1 MKRGKIEQS
10 VLVSILLAI
19 IIGGVILVTIV
30 FPVSSAG
37 GGLSDGLCHFN
48 MALRTALPTT
58 TKPIAGTSLC
68 REIEIG
74 TINADKYSKCPKSY
88 DADPV
93 KCGAYQ
99 LAVLADR
106 CLYRGGGSSSVLGV
120 GGMDWQICFN
130 KITVRNRG
138 ELPISENDVKAV
150 INENEF
156 THKIRSADITFGFEK
171 LESLFGFGLINI
183 PKEKDISKGEGFG
196 MQFIVAASGEVNTEG
211 ITIKETNYVCIGD
224 TFVCKKNR

>member
-74 TINADKYSKCPKSY
+74 TINADKYSKCPK
-88 DADPV
+88 
-93 KCGAYQ
+93 
-99 LAVLADR
+99 
-106 CLYRGGGSSSVLGV
+106 
-120 GGMDWQICFN
+120 
-130 KITVRNRG
+130 VRALVWNLL
-138 ELPISENDVKAV
+138 LPPPA
-150 INENEF
+150 
-156 THKIRSADITFGFEK
+156 K
-171 LESLFGFGLINI
+171 LM
-183 PKEKDISKGEGFG
+183 PKELLLKRQI
-196 MQFIVAASGEVNTEG
+196 M
-211 ITIKETNYVCIGD
+211 
-224 TFVCKKNR
+224 FV